1 MLDNIDAIVFDLGG
15 VLLNLDFGKTEQAFV
30 NAGLSNF
37 KQYFA
42 LGHADAI
49 FRDYETGAI
58 TDEQFVEGMVKLT
71 NGKLTPE
78 TALAAWNAML
88 LDFPAERVELLEKL
102 SRHKRI
108 FLYSN
113 TNAIHHAFFIAAFHE
128 VYGKSMD
135 GLFEKAYYS
144 HLIGHRKPDTS
155 GFEYIA
161 ADVSLDPERTL
172 FIDDAAVNVEG
183 ARKAGWQAYWLQP
196 GDTVNRLFDPLIS

>member
-1 MLDNIDAIVFDLGG
+1 MLENIDAIVFDLGG

-30 NAGLSNF
+30 NAGLNNF

-78 TALAAWNAML
+78 TAVAAWNAML

-196 GDTVNRLFDPLIS
+196 EDTVNRLFDPLIS